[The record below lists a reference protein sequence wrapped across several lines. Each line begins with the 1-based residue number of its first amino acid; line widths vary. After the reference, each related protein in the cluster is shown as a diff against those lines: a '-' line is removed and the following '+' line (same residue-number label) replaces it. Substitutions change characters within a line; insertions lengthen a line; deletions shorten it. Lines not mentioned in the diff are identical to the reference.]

1 MFHLRKASGQRT
13 SWLQPTRAAASSLL
27 LFWYLAGPATAQ
39 MVLVMES
46 DGSLTP
52 SRSQNSFARNYNDG
66 IGQGSAADE
75 LAILG
80 EDEPAIEPD
89 ALRFAALSRPAPL
102 PRADVL
108 TAIEATALRY
118 AGHPGLRGA
127 DLCEISGYGRTGPYA
142 DKGGFDLV
150 AQGMSGLMSITG
162 ESKDK
167 PPMKVGAPITDIT
180 AGLLAASGILAALV
194 HREKTGEGQK
204 VDTSLYEAG
213 IVHTYWQSAI
223 AGATGESP
231 GPLGSAHPLTAP
243 YQAFKTKDKWITV
256 GASNQNTWLMLLKAI
271 GREDLQENEKFSS
284 NLNRKQN
291 LKELVD
297 ILNEELIKK
306 TSSEWLKIFDDN
318 GLPCGPINSI
328 TDMFKDPQTIE
339 RQMVIEVNN
348 KKAGKSKAIGM
359 PIKFSKSK
367 TEKSKGAPNLGEHTK
382 QVMQIFG
389 YNDDQIKDFYDRKV
403 IV

>member
-1 MFHLRKASGQRT
+1 MTT
-13 SWLQPTRAAASSLL
+13 SLKGIRVLEMAQIMAGPTCGLLLADLGAEVIKIEKTPAGDDTRNFLPPDINGEAAAFMMMNRNKKGIALNL
-27 LFWYLAGPATAQ
+27 KDKDGVEIFKK
-39 MVLVMES
+39 MVKNS
-46 DGSLTP
+46 DVVLENFRKGTLEKL
-52 SRSQNSFARNYNDG
+52 G
-66 IGQGSAADE
+66 IGY
-75 LAILG
+75 
-80 EDEPAIEPD
+80 
-89 ALRFAALSRPAPL
+89 
-102 PRADVL
+102 DVMSK
-108 TAIEATALRY
+108 IN
-118 AGHPGLRGA
+118 PKII
-127 DLCEISGYGRTGPYA
+127 LCEISGYGRTGPYA

-180 AGLLAASGILAALV
+180 AGLLASSGILAALV

-204 VDTSLYEAG
+204 VDTSLFEAG

-223 AGATGESP
+223 AGATGQSP

-271 GREDLQENEKFSS
+271 NRQDLQENEMFSS
-284 NLNRKQN
+284 NLSRKKNTTQ
-291 LKELVD
+291 LVD
-297 ILNEELIKK
+297 ILNTELLKK
-306 TSSEWLKIFDDN
+306 TSDEWLKIFDNN

-328 TDMFKDPQTIE
+328 TEMFEDPQTIHRE
-339 RQMVIEVNN
+339 MIIEVDN

-367 TEKSKGAPNLGEHTK
+367 TEKSKGAPNLGEHTREI
-382 QVMQIFG
+382 MLSFG
-389 YNDDQIKDFYDRKV
+389 YKHEEIEDFYNRKV
-403 IV
+403 IL

>member
-1 MFHLRKASGQRT
+1 MTT
-13 SWLQPTRAAASSLL
+13 SLKGIRVLEMSQIMAGPTCGLLLADLGAEVIKIEKTPAGDDTRNFLPPDINGEAAAFMMMNRNKKGIALNL
-27 LFWYLAGPATAQ
+27 KDKDGLKIFKE
-39 MVLVMES
+39 MVKNS
-46 DGSLTP
+46 DVVLENFRKGTLEKL
-52 SRSQNSFARNYNDG
+52 G
-66 IGQGSAADE
+66 IGY
-75 LAILG
+75 
-80 EDEPAIEPD
+80 
-89 ALRFAALSRPAPL
+89 
-102 PRADVL
+102 DVMSE
-108 TAIEATALRY
+108 IN
-118 AGHPGLRGA
+118 PKII
-127 DLCEISGYGRTGPYA
+127 LCEISGYGRTGPYA

-180 AGLLAASGILAALV
+180 AGLLASSGILAALV

-204 VDTSLYEAG
+204 VDTSLFEAG

-223 AGATGESP
+223 AGATGQSP

-271 GREDLQENEKFSS
+271 NRQDLQENEKFSS
-284 NLNRKQN
+284 NLNRKKNINQ
-291 LKELVD
+291 LVD
-297 ILNEELIKK
+297 ILSSELIKK
-306 TSSEWLKIFDDN
+306 TADEWLKIFDNN

-328 TDMFKDPQTIE
+328 TEMFEDPQTIHRE
-339 RQMVIEVNN
+339 MIIEVDN

-367 TEKSKGAPNLGEHTK
+367 TEKSKGAPNLGEHTREI
-382 QVMQIFG
+382 MLSFG
-389 YNDDQIKDFYDRKV
+389 YKHEEIEDFYNRKV
-403 IV
+403 IL

>member
-1 MFHLRKASGQRT
+1 MTASLKGIRVLEMSQIMAG
-13 SWLQPTRAAASSLL
+13 PTCGLLLADLGAEVIKIEKTPTGDDTRNFLPPDINGEAAA
-27 LFWYLAGPATAQ
+27 F
-39 MVLVMES
+39 MMM
-46 DGSLTP
+46 
-52 SRSQNSFARNYNDG
+52 NRNKKGIALNLKDKDG
-66 IGQGSAADE
+66 IKIFKEMVKNSDVVLENFRKGTLE
-75 LAILG
+75 KLG
-80 EDEPAIEPD
+80 IGY
-89 ALRFAALSRPAPL
+89 
-102 PRADVL
+102 DVMSE
-108 TAIEATALRY
+108 IN
-118 AGHPGLRGA
+118 PKII
-127 DLCEISGYGRTGPYA
+127 LCEISGYGRTGPYS

-180 AGLLAASGILAALV
+180 AGLLASSGILAALV

-204 VDTSLYEAG
+204 VDTSLFEAG

-223 AGATGESP
+223 AGATGQSP

-271 GREDLQENEKFSS
+271 NRQDLQEDEKFSS
-284 NLNRKQN
+284 NLNRKEN
-291 LKELVD
+291 INELVD
-297 ILNEELIKK
+297 ILNSELIKK
-306 TSSEWLKIFDDN
+306 TSDEWLEIFDNN

-328 TDMFKDPQTIE
+328 TEMFEDPQTIHRE
-339 RQMVIEVNN
+339 MIIEVDN

-367 TEKSKGAPNLGEHTK
+367 TEKSKGAPNLGEHTREI
-382 QVMQIFG
+382 MLNFG
-389 YNDDQIKDFYDRKV
+389 YKQDEIEDFYNRKV
-403 IV
+403 IL

>member
-1 MFHLRKASGQRT
+1 MPASLKGIRVLEMSQIMAG
-13 SWLQPTRAAASSLL
+13 PTCGLLLADLGAEVIKIEKTPGGDDTRRFLPPDINGEAAA
-27 LFWYLAGPATAQ
+27 F
-39 MVLVMES
+39 MMM
-46 DGSLTP
+46 
-52 SRSQNSFARNYNDG
+52 NRNKKGIALNLKDKDG
-66 IGQGSAADE
+66 IEIFKKMVKNSDVVLENFRKGTLE
-75 LAILG
+75 KLG
-80 EDEPAIEPD
+80 IGY
-89 ALRFAALSRPAPL
+89 
-102 PRADVL
+102 DV
-108 TAIEATALRY
+108 ISKIN
-118 AGHPGLRGA
+118 PKII
-127 DLCEISGYGRTGPYA
+127 LCEISGYGRTGPYA

-180 AGLLAASGILAALV
+180 AGLLATSGILAALV
-194 HREKTGEGQK
+194 HRNKTGEGQK
-204 VDTSLYEAG
+204 VDTSLFEAG

-256 GASNQNTWLMLLKAI
+256 GASNQNTWLMLLKSI
-271 GREDLQENEKFSS
+271 DRMDLQENEMFSS
-284 NLNRKQN
+284 NFNRKENITQ
-291 LKELVD
+291 LVE
-297 ILNEELIKK
+297 ILNSELIKK
-306 TSSEWLKIFDDN
+306 TSKEWLKIFDDN

-328 TDMFKDPQTIE
+328 NEMFVDPQTIE
-339 RQMVIEVNN
+339 REMIIDVDN

-382 QVMQIFG
+382 EIMKIFD
-389 YNDDQIKDFYDRKV
+389 YNDKQIDDFYNRK
-403 IV
+403 IIL

>member
-1 MFHLRKASGQRT
+1 MSASLKGIRILEMAQIMAG
-13 SWLQPTRAAASSLL
+13 PTCGLLLADLGAEVIKIEKTPVGDDTRNFLPPDINGEAAA
-27 LFWYLAGPATAQ
+27 F
-39 MVLVMES
+39 MMM
-46 DGSLTP
+46 
-52 SRSQNSFARNYNDG
+52 NRNKKGIALNLKDKDG
-66 IGQGSAADE
+66 IKIFKEMVKNSDVVLENFRKGTLE
-75 LAILG
+75 KLG
-80 EDEPAIEPD
+80 IGYDIMSEINPKI
-89 ALRFAALSRPAPL
+89 
-102 PRADVL
+102 
-108 TAIEATALRY
+108 I
-118 AGHPGLRGA
+118 
-127 DLCEISGYGRTGPYA
+127 LCEISGYGRTGPYA

-180 AGLLAASGILAALV
+180 AGLLASSGILAALI

-204 VDTSLYEAG
+204 VDTSLFEAG

-223 AGATGESP
+223 AGATGQSP

-271 GREDLQENEKFSS
+271 NRQDLQEKEEFSS
-284 NLNRKQN
+284 NLNRKKNTSQ
-291 LKELVD
+291 LVD
-297 ILNEELIKK
+297 ILNTELLKK
-306 TSSEWLKIFDDN
+306 TSDEWLKIFDNN

-328 TDMFKDPQTIE
+328 TEMFEDPQTIYRE
-339 RQMVIEVNN
+339 MIIEVEN

-367 TEKSKGAPNLGEHTK
+367 TEKSKGAPNLGEHTREI
-382 QVMQIFG
+382 MMSFG
-389 YNDDQIKDFYDRKV
+389 YKHEEVEDFYNRKV
-403 IV
+403 IL

>member
-1 MFHLRKASGQRT
+1 MTASLKGIRVLEMSQIMAG
-13 SWLQPTRAAASSLL
+13 PTCGLLLADLGAEVIKIEKTPTGDDTRNFLPPDINGEAAA
-27 LFWYLAGPATAQ
+27 F
-39 MVLVMES
+39 MMM
-46 DGSLTP
+46 
-52 SRSQNSFARNYNDG
+52 NRNKKGIALNLKDKDG
-66 IGQGSAADE
+66 IKIFKEMVKNSDVVLENFRKGTLE
-75 LAILG
+75 KLG
-80 EDEPAIEPD
+80 IGY
-89 ALRFAALSRPAPL
+89 
-102 PRADVL
+102 DVMSE
-108 TAIEATALRY
+108 IN
-118 AGHPGLRGA
+118 PKII
-127 DLCEISGYGRTGPYA
+127 LCEISGYGRTGPYS

-180 AGLLAASGILAALV
+180 AGLLASSGILAALV

-204 VDTSLYEAG
+204 VDTSLFEAG

-223 AGATGESP
+223 AGATGQSP

-271 GREDLQENEKFSS
+271 NRQDLQEDEKFSS
-284 NLNRKQN
+284 NLNRKEN
-291 LKELVD
+291 INELVD
-297 ILNEELIKK
+297 ILNSELIKK
-306 TSSEWLKIFDDN
+306 TSDEWLKIFDNN

-328 TDMFKDPQTIE
+328 TEMFEDPQTIHRE
-339 RQMVIEVNN
+339 MLIEVDN

-367 TEKSKGAPNLGEHTK
+367 TEKSKGAPNLGEHTRE
-382 QVMQIFG
+382 VMLNFG
-389 YNDDQIKDFYDRKV
+389 YKHEEIEDFYNRKV
-403 IV
+403 IL

>member
-1 MFHLRKASGQRT
+1 MSASLKGIRILEMAQIMAG
-13 SWLQPTRAAASSLL
+13 PTCGLLLADLGAEVIKIEKTPVGDDTRNFLPPDINGEAAAFMMMNRNKKGIALNL
-27 LFWYLAGPATAQ
+27 KDKDGVEIFKK
-39 MVLVMES
+39 MVENS
-46 DGSLTP
+46 DVVLENFRKGTLEKL
-52 SRSQNSFARNYNDG
+52 G
-66 IGQGSAADE
+66 IGY
-75 LAILG
+75 
-80 EDEPAIEPD
+80 
-89 ALRFAALSRPAPL
+89 
-102 PRADVL
+102 DVMSK
-108 TAIEATALRY
+108 IN
-118 AGHPGLRGA
+118 PKII
-127 DLCEISGYGRTGPYA
+127 LCEISGYGRTGPYA

-180 AGLLAASGILAALV
+180 AGLLASSGILAALV

-204 VDTSLYEAG
+204 VDTSLFEAG

-223 AGATGESP
+223 AGATGQSP

-271 GREDLQENEKFSS
+271 NRQDLQENEKFSS
-284 NLNRKQN
+284 NLNRKKNINQ
-291 LKELVD
+291 LVD
-297 ILNEELIKK
+297 ILSSELIKK
-306 TSSEWLKIFDDN
+306 TSDEWLKIFDNN

-328 TDMFKDPQTIE
+328 TEMFEDPQTIHRE
-339 RQMVIEVNN
+339 MIIEVDN

-367 TEKSKGAPNLGEHTK
+367 TEKSKGAPNLGEHTREI
-382 QVMQIFG
+382 MLSFG
-389 YNDDQIKDFYDRKV
+389 YKHEEIEDFYNRKV
-403 IV
+403 IL

>member
-1 MFHLRKASGQRT
+1 MTASLKGIRVLEMSQIMAG
-13 SWLQPTRAAASSLL
+13 PTCGLLLADLGAEVIKIEKTPAGDDTRNFLPPEINGEAAA
-27 LFWYLAGPATAQ
+27 F
-39 MVLVMES
+39 MMM
-46 DGSLTP
+46 
-52 SRSQNSFARNYNDG
+52 NRNKKGIALNLKDKDG
-66 IGQGSAADE
+66 IKIFKEMVKNSDVVLENFRKGTLE
-75 LAILG
+75 KLG
-80 EDEPAIEPD
+80 IGYNV
-89 ALRFAALSRPAPL
+89 LSEINPK
-102 PRADVL
+102 
-108 TAIEATALRY
+108 II
-118 AGHPGLRGA
+118 
-127 DLCEISGYGRTGPYA
+127 LCEISGYGRTGPYA

-180 AGLLAASGILAALV
+180 AGLLASSGILAALI

-204 VDTSLYEAG
+204 VDTSLFEAG

-223 AGATGESP
+223 AGATGQSP

-271 GREDLQENEKFSS
+271 NRQDLQENEKFSS
-284 NLNRKQN
+284 NLNRKKNINQ
-291 LKELVD
+291 LVD
-297 ILNEELIKK
+297 ILSSELLKR
-306 TSSEWLKIFDDN
+306 TSDEWLKIFDNN

-328 TDMFKDPQTIE
+328 TEMFEDPQTIHRE
-339 RQMVIEVNN
+339 MIIEVDN

-367 TEKSKGAPNLGEHTK
+367 TEKSKGAPNLGEHTREI
-382 QVMQIFG
+382 MLSFG
-389 YNDDQIKDFYDRKV
+389 YKHEEIEDFYNRKV
-403 IV
+403 IL